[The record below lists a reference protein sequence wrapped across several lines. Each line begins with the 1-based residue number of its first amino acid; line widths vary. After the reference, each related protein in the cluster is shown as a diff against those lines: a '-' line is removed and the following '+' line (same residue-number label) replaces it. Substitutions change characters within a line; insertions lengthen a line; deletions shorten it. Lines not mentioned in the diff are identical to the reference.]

1 MKLNS
6 RRNNKRFH
14 LLGWLLFLVCAI
26 FFIAQ
31 DLDTGNV
38 MGLIGSVIFLLG
50 CFAFIVPLL
59 KHWREE
65 EP

>member
-14 LLGWLLFLVCAI
+14 LLGWLLFLVCAV

-31 DLDTGNV
+31 NLDASDAV
-38 MGLIGSVIFLLG
+38 GLIGSIVFLLG
-50 CFAFIVPLL
+50 CFAFIIPLI

-65 EP
+65 KY